1 MADIIALEQDIKN
14 LTDTTNSITENK
26 AATKTRA
33 ESLGAIIIGN
43 YSNNQLV
50 CKKDACII
58 KSGDFSETYSGL
70 DLFMAHYAVIV
81 PKTQVEYVRKVETK
95 VNNSNWIDATNRYTD
110 GENYRNYYSELGG
123 FTKLTKVHYYWRV
136 YTNNK
141 DTQCQRGQQ
150 LDQ

>member
-58 KSGDFSETYSGL
+58 KSGDFSETYGL
-70 DLFMAHYAVIV
+70 DPTAHYAVIV
-81 PKTQVEYVRKVETK
+81 PKTQVQYVRKVETK
-95 VNNSNWIDATNRYTD
+95 VNNNDWIDVTD
-110 GENYRNYYSELGG
+110 WYYDGKNYRNYYSELGSA
-123 FTKLTKVHYYWRV
+123 TTLTTVHYYWRV

-141 DTQCQRGQQ
+141 DTYCQRGSRLAQ
-150 LDQ
+150 

>member
-14 LTDTTNSITENK
+14 LTNTTNSITENK

-33 ESLGAIIIGN
+33 ESLGVIIIGN

-58 KSGDFSETYSGL
+58 KSGDFSETYGL
-70 DLFMAHYAVIV
+70 DSTAHYAVIV
-81 PKTQVEYVRKVETK
+81 PKTQVQYVRKVETK
-95 VNNSNWIDATNRYTD
+95 VNNNNWVDVTNYYTD
-110 GENYRNYYSELGG
+110 GKNYRNYYSELGG
-123 FTKLTKVHYYWRV
+123 LTSLTTVHYYWRV

-141 DTQCQRGQQ
+141 DTQCQRGYQSSQ
-150 LDQ
+150 